1 MMTQAW
7 WRRRPLL
14 AESSVRLGIGTSHA
28 VDPVAVGAEQ
38 EWTDWANLMPD
49 LVGEISGRLSIT
61 RDPTP

>member
-1 MMTQAW
+1 
-7 WRRRPLL
+7 
-14 AESSVRLGIGTSHA
+14 VRLGIETSHA